1 MGKTSKTPSFSA
13 GTVFVNGQ
21 NKASTYKNGNNIIS
35 NYNMSDAEKRA
46 YDYAQNSF
54 ADSLSKINVFDENTQ
69 KELQNQLDTYTLQ
82 GQKMINNLYDP
93 MLNNLKTD
101 IASRF
106 GNFDNSIFMDN
117 LNSIEANRADSI
129 NNLAQ
134 DVLVKK
140 DELVN
145 NELAQRYDYLSFLMD
160 IQNQVN
166 SNMFNLINTSQQN
179 SGSGNSYNTS
189 IANRASSGGLNNYMN
204 LASNLLLKSNPYA
217 STALSLFS
225 SL

>member
-1 MGKTSKTPSFSA
+1 MGKSSKSPSFST
-13 GTVFVNGQ
+13 GTISLNGQ
-21 NKASTYKNGNNIIS
+21 NKASTFKSGNNIVS

-46 YDYAQNSF
+46 YDYAQS
-54 ADSLSKINVFDENTQ
+54 SLAEFLPKINVFDKNTQ
-69 KELQNQLDTYTLQ
+69 KDLKDQLNAYTMQ
-82 GQKMINNLYDP
+82 GQKMINDIYNP

-101 IASRF
+101 IAGRF
-106 GNFDNSIFMDN
+106 GNFDNSVFMDN

-134 DVLVKK
+134 DILSKQ

-166 SNMFNLINTSQQN
+166 SNMFNFINTSQQN
-179 SGSGNSYNTS
+179 SSSGNSYNTS
-189 IANRASSGGLNNYMN
+189 AANRTSSGSLNNYMN

-217 STALSLFS
+217 STALSLFQ